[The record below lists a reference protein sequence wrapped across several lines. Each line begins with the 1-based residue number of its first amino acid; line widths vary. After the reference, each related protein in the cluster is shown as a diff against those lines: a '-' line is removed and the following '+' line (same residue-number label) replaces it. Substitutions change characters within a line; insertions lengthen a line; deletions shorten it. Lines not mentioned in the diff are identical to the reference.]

1 MPRPV
6 RRFGELLQRLSDDHF
21 DRSSDNALAPRRN
34 GQRLMS
40 LGIEEHGH
48 CAPTIQIAP
57 RLAKLELTFLLQP
70 PGPANSNRNEVARR
84 VVRRAHRCRRGR
96 FQRPRKAASSFAMSN
111 LIWFIISFAAR
122 AAADLSGS
130 LNIFTSTVGTICQRP
145 PYFSMIQPHACGLP
159 PLSWIP
165 FQ

>member
-21 DRSSDNALAPRRN
+21 DRSSDSALAPRRN

-84 VVRRAHRCRRGR
+84 VARRDHRYLRRR
-96 FQRPRKAASSFAMSN
+96 CFQRPRKAASSFGMSN
-111 LIWFIISFAAR
+111 LIWFIISF
-122 AAADLSGS
+122 
-130 LNIFTSTVGTICQRP
+130 
-145 PYFSMIQPHACGLP
+145 
-159 PLSWIP
+159 
-165 FQ
+165 